1 MFHIRGNISN
11 SQPNSF
17 IFGFISFR
25 RNGIIYHDVNAYVKC
40 WGRNKFGRLGIGS
53 TTQMGDNQG
62 EMAQLIG
69 INLGT
74 GRTATAIAAG
84 QEHTCAIL
92 DNASVKCWGSNYYG
106 QLGIDN
112 NDTKGDAAGEMGD
125 NLNAIDL

>member
-1 MFHIRGNISN
+1 VLG
-11 SQPNSF
+11 
-17 IFGFISFR
+17 
-25 RNGIIYHDVNAYVKC
+25 
-40 WGRNKFGRLGIGS
+40 GRNKFGRLGIGS